1 MHLVREVF
9 AVMTDTFHK
18 PGFKLHARILHHLF
32 GLARPTAEGGLP
44 APLWEGPGA
53 AELAAAAGTDGAAAS
68 TSSVGA
74 VDPSTGMPWASNAA
88 FVAAS
93 VSSLLSTS
101 FPNLRPTQVEACCRG
116 MFALRDFGAFKE
128 HLRDFLVQSKSF
140 ASQDNAD
147 LFAVAA
153 GRAAEAEAAR
163 LAAIP
168 GMANPHTG
176 AIVGVSNGGGAAG
189 AGVGAA
195 AGNGGGM
202 GD

>member
-1 MHLVREVF
+1 MHLVREIF

-32 GLARPTAEGGLP
+32 GLARPAAEGGLP
-44 APLWEGPGA
+44 APLWEGAGA
-53 AELAAAAGTDGAAAS
+53 AEAAAAAGSNGAS
-68 TSSVGA
+68 TAVGA
-74 VDPSTGMPWASNAA
+74 VDPATGAPWASNAA

-93 VSSLLSTS
+93 VSALLSTS
-101 FPNLRPTQVEACCRG
+101 FPNLRPTQVDACCRG

-128 HLRDFLVQSKSF
+128 HLRDFLVQTKSF

-147 LFAVAA
+147 LFAEEA
-153 GRAAEAEAAR
+153 GRAAAAAAAR

-176 AIVGVSNGGGAAG
+176 AIVLGGVAAGSNGAG
-189 AGVGAA
+189 AGG
-195 AGNGGGM
+195 GGGGGM

>member
-1 MHLVREVF
+1 MHLVREIF

-32 GLARPTAEGGLP
+32 GLARPAAEGGLP
-44 APLWEGPGA
+44 APLWEGAG
-53 AELAAAAGTDGAAAS
+53 AAAAEANGGAAAAP
-68 TSSVGA
+68 TTVGA
-74 VDPSTGMPWASNAA
+74 VDPATGAPWASNAD

-128 HLRDFLVQSKSF
+128 HLRDFLVQTKSF

-147 LFAVAA
+147 LFAEEA

-176 AIVGVSNGGGAAG
+176 AVAIGGPGAAG
-189 AGVGAA
+189 VGSNGAA
-195 AGNGGGM
+195 AGGGM
-202 GD
+202 GG

>member
-1 MHLVREVF
+1 MHLVREIF

-32 GLARPTAEGGLP
+32 GLARPAAEGGLP
-44 APLWEGPGA
+44 AALWEGAGA
-53 AELAAAAGTDGAAAS
+53 AEAAAAGAGGAAP
-68 TSSVGA
+68 TSVGA
-74 VDPSTGMPWASNAA
+74 VDPATGAPWASNAA

-128 HLRDFLVQSKSF
+128 HLRDFLVQTKSF

-147 LFAVAA
+147 LFAEEA

-176 AIVGVSNGGGAAG
+176 AVAGVVGGGG
-189 AGVGAA
+189 GGGSNGAA
-195 AGNGGGM
+195 AGGGM

>member
-1 MHLVREVF
+1 MHLVREIF

-32 GLARPTAEGGLP
+32 GLARPAAEGGLP
-44 APLWEGPGA
+44 APLWEGAGA
-53 AELAAAAGTDGAAAS
+53 EAAAAAAAAGANGAAP
-68 TSSVGA
+68 TSAVGA
-74 VDPSTGMPWASNAA
+74 VDPATGAPWASNAA

-128 HLRDFLVQSKSF
+128 HLRDFLVQTKSF

-147 LFAVAA
+147 LFAEEA

-163 LAAIP
+163 LAAVP
-168 GMANPHTG
+168 GMANPHIG
-176 AIVGVSNGGGAAG
+176 AVAGVVVGGAG
-189 AGVGAA
+189 GSNGAA
-195 AGNGGGM
+195 AGGGM

>member
-1 MHLVREVF
+1 MHLVRELF

-18 PGFKLHARILHHLF
+18 PGFKLHARLLHHLF
-32 GLARPTAEGGLP
+32 GLARPAAEGGLP
-44 APLWEGPGA
+44 EPLWEGAG
-53 AELAAAAGTDGAAAS
+53 AAAAAEAGGSSGGA
-68 TSSVGA
+68 SSVGA
-74 VDPSTGMPWASNAA
+74 VDPLTGAPWASNAA

-128 HLRDFLVQSKSF
+128 HLRDFLVQTKSF

-147 LFAVAA
+147 LFAEEAT
-153 GRAAEAEAAR
+153 RAAEAEAAR

-176 AIVGVSNGGGAAG
+176 AIVLGGVQ
-189 AGVGAA
+189 AA
-195 AGNGGGM
+195 AGSYGGGGM

>member
-1 MHLVREVF
+1 MHLVREIF

-32 GLARPTAEGGLP
+32 GLARPAAEGGLP
-44 APLWEGPGA
+44 APLWEGAG
-53 AELAAAAGTDGAAAS
+53 AAAAEANGGAAAAP
-68 TSSVGA
+68 TTVGA
-74 VDPSTGMPWASNAA
+74 VDPANGAPWASNAD

-128 HLRDFLVQSKSF
+128 HLRDFLVQTKSF

-147 LFAVAA
+147 LFAEEA

-176 AIVGVSNGGGAAG
+176 AVAIGGPGAAG
-189 AGVGAA
+189 VGSNGAA
-195 AGNGGGM
+195 AGGGM
-202 GD
+202 GG